1 MPTQPLC
8 RPSIQ
13 NYYESKK
20 STTTAAT
27 PNGRQKECQ
36 QSAEC
41 EGQVRTERVGVAR
54 IRQRYAVISIVGRKF
69 SSDFFFSS
77 FLKNF
82 LSIIYYFLNV
92 VSLKIHYSCFYHIH
106 FISTVLRLETFIATL
121 YTYYMYIFFMV
132 VLYREGKQFFQIVRN
147 HVLHYENE
155 RILT

>member
-1 MPTQPLC
+1 MSQ
-8 RPSIQ
+8 
-13 NYYESKK
+13 K
-20 STTTAAT
+20 SQQQQQQQLQTADKRSASS
-27 PNGRQKECQ
+27 Q
-36 QSAEC
+36 QSAKDRSAQNELVSRGLDKGTQSFQLLA
-41 EGQVRTERVGVAR
+41 ENSPL
-54 IRQRYAVISIVGRKF
+54 I
-69 SSDFFFSS
+69 FFPS

-82 LSIIYYFLNV
+82 LSNIYYFLNV

-106 FISTVLRLETFIATL
+106 FISTKMETFIATL

>member
-1 MPTQPLC
+1 MSQ
-8 RPSIQ
+8 
-13 NYYESKK
+13 K
-20 STTTAAT
+20 SQQQQQQLQTADKRSASS
-27 PNGRQKECQ
+27 Q
-36 QSAEC
+36 QSAKDRSAQNELVSRGLDKGTQSFQLSA
-41 EGQVRTERVGVAR
+41 ENSPL
-54 IRQRYAVISIVGRKF
+54 I
-69 SSDFFFSS
+69 FFPS

-82 LSIIYYFLNV
+82 LSNIYYFLNV